1 MSSDNDVLEEI
12 SVESNTL
19 ADWLNPIK
27 KPLRHK
33 LGIIGLIGLAALPAL
48 LTPLQALQL
57 AGAYFF
63 AMFVMSWDVVSG
75 YTGEISFGHAMFFA
89 VGGYTSALLNLEMGL
104 DPLLTIPV
112 GVVAA
117 AVFGAII
124 GIPALRLRGP
134 YLSLV
139 TLIVPL
145 ILAQIFNVY
154 SSVFGGTQ
162 GLVSPPPDRLLNLG
176 TGAPILTYYVSFGLF
191 VLILAVLL
199 AVTRSDAGRVFTAIR
214 ESEDAVSSAG
224 LNPAKFKIFAFVLS
238 AAVGGLA
245 GAAFV
250 HTVGE
255 ATPAALLDLFV
266 SIEIIIAAIL
276 GGMGTIVGA
285 AIGGLFFA
293 VFSGLLGEMA
303 FQIPL
308 LNATIAELELVLFAV
323 ITLVLIYVLPGGL
336 LRGGMIVGRYV
347 LNAVGR
353 GGGGS
358 GGEDVA
364 ADGGTRVSPLGQ
376 VRDKWAEVL
385 GGDDDER

>member
-1 MSSDNDVLEEI
+1 MSGSDDVIEQI
-12 SVESNTL
+12 SVESNAL
-19 ADWLNPIK
+19 ADWLNPLN

-33 LGIIGLIGLAALPAL
+33 LGLVGLLGLAVLPLL

-75 YTGEISFGHAMFFA
+75 YTGQISFGHGVFFA
-89 VGGYTSALLNLEMGL
+89 VGGYASALMNLRLGV
-104 DPLLTIPV
+104 DPILAIPV
-112 GVVAA
+112 GIVAA
-117 AVFGAII
+117 ALAGLIVGV
-124 GIPALRLRGP
+124 PALRLRGP

-145 ILAQIFNVY
+145 IVAQVFNVY
-154 SSVFGGTQ
+154 SNVFGGTQ
-162 GLVSPPPDRLLNLG
+162 GLVSPPPDRLLGLG
-176 TGAPILTYYVSFGLF
+176 SAAPLMTYYVAFALF
-191 VLILAVLL
+191 VVILAVLL
-199 AVTRSDAGRVFTAIR
+199 AVTRSDAGKVFTAIR

-238 AAVGGLA
+238 AAIGGLA

-255 ATPAALLDLFV
+255 PTPNALLDLFV

-293 VFSGLLGEMA
+293 VFRGFLGGLTVD
-303 FQIPL
+303 IPV
-308 LNATIAELELVLFAV
+308 LNATIAEVDLVLFAV
-323 ITLVLIYVLPGGL
+323 MTLVLIYLLPGGL
-336 LRGGMIVGRYV
+336 VRGGVLAGQRIVG
-347 LNAVGR
+347 GR
-353 GGGGS
+353 S
-358 GGEDVA
+358 SSEEDVA
-364 ADGGTRVSPLGQ
+364 ADGGSRASPLQQ
-376 VRDKWAEVL
+376 VRDTWADVL
-385 GGDDDER
+385 GGDDGER

>member
-1 MSSDNDVLEEI
+1 MSGSDDVIEQI
-12 SVESNTL
+12 SVESNAL
-19 ADWLNPIK
+19 ADWLNPLN

-33 LGIIGLIGLAALPAL
+33 LGLVGLLGLAVLPLL

-75 YTGEISFGHAMFFA
+75 YTGQISFGHGVFFA
-89 VGGYTSALLNLEMGL
+89 VGGYASALMNLRLGV
-104 DPLLTIPV
+104 DPILAIPV
-112 GVVAA
+112 GIVAA
-117 AVFGAII
+117 ALAGLIVGV
-124 GIPALRLRGP
+124 PALRLRGP

-145 ILAQIFNVY
+145 IVAQVFNVY
-154 SSVFGGTQ
+154 SNVFGGTQ
-162 GLVSPPPDRLLNLG
+162 GLVSPPPDRLLGLG
-176 TGAPILTYYVSFGLF
+176 SGAPLMTYYVAFALF
-191 VLILAVLL
+191 VVILAVLL
-199 AVTRSDAGRVFTAIR
+199 AVTRSDAGKVFTAIR

-238 AAVGGLA
+238 AAIGGLA

-255 ATPAALLDLFV
+255 PTPNALLDLFV

-293 VFSGLLGEMA
+293 VFRGFLGGLTVD
-303 FQIPL
+303 IPV
-308 LNATIAELELVLFAV
+308 LNATIAEVDLVLFAV
-323 ITLVLIYVLPGGL
+323 MTLVLIYLLPGGL
-336 LRGGMIVGRYV
+336 VRGGVLAGQRIVG
-347 LNAVGR
+347 GR
-353 GGGGS
+353 S
-358 GGEDVA
+358 SSEEDVA
-364 ADGGTRVSPLGQ
+364 ADGGSRASPLQQ
-376 VRDKWAEVL
+376 VRDTWADVL

>member
-1 MSSDNDVLEEI
+1 MSGNDDVIEQI
-12 SVESNTL
+12 SVESGTL
-19 ADWLNPIK
+19 SDWLNPLT

-33 LGIIGLIGLAALPAL
+33 LGLVGLLGLAILPVL
-48 LTPLQALQL
+48 LTPLQALQI

-75 YTGEISFGHAMFFA
+75 YTGQISFGHGVFFA
-89 VGGYTSALLNLEMGL
+89 VGGYASALLNIRMGI
-104 DPLLTIPV
+104 DPLLAIPV

-117 AVFGAII
+117 ALAGLII
-124 GIPALRLRGP
+124 GVPALRLRGP

-145 ILAQIFNVY
+145 IVAQIFNVY
-154 SSVFGGTQ
+154 SNVFGGTQ
-162 GLVSPPPDRLLNLG
+162 GLVSPPPDRLLGLG
-176 TGAPILTYYVSFGLF
+176 SGAPLMTYYVAFALF
-191 VLILAVLL
+191 VVILAVLL
-199 AVTRSDAGRVFTAIR
+199 AVTRSDAGKVFTAIR

-238 AAVGGLA
+238 AAIGGLA

-255 ATPAALLDLFV
+255 PTPNALLDLFV

-293 VFSGLLGEMA
+293 VFRGVLADLT
-303 FQIPL
+303 FQIPVV
-308 LNATIAELELVLFAV
+308 NATIAEVDLVLFAV
-323 ITLVLIYVLPGGL
+323 LSLLVIYLLPGGL
-336 LRGGMIVGRYV
+336 LRGVVLAGQRIVGSP
-347 LNAVGR
+347 
-353 GGGGS
+353 GGTE
-358 GGEDVA
+358 EDVA
-364 ADGGTRVSPLGQ
+364 ADGGARASPLQQ
-376 VRDKWAEVL
+376 VRDTWADVL